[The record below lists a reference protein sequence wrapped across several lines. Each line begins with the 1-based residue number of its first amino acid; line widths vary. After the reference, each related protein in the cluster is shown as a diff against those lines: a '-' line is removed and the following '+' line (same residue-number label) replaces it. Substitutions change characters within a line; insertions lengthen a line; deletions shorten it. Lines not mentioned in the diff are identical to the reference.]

1 SYICF
6 HSFSCGFFFYFEKGA
21 ERKTRD
27 EERRA
32 AKRKMTATGRKKLD
46 ELYHPVTDR
55 SEFYSMQ
62 DLLKPPV
69 LFSPADDLE
78 KVRIAMNSTIVLASN
93 NTETTTTY
101 NISTLNSPTNTN
113 TTSTTTTTTDTN
125 NPYNDHHHNHHQNH
139 HRHHHHQPSSQ
150 SPLSS
155 QQQQQQQQQQQ
166 YDNEHCTTTTTTTT
180 TNATFGHNSQG
191 FYGHETDGAPDLK
204 GASPFLLHGQKV
216 ATPTLKFHNHFP
228 PDMQTDKK
236 DHILD
241 QSLGMNEF
249 GPALKRGRMTP
260 PTSERV
266 MLYVRQENEDVYTP
280 LHVVP
285 PTTIG
290 LLNAIE
296 SKYKISTTS
305 INNVYKKNK
314 KGIKAKMDDDMISYY
329 CNEDIFVLEVLQITD
344 ELYDIFLQEETEH

>member
-1 SYICF
+1 VSVYMKKPIINDLKDNGISIF
-6 HSFSCGFFFYFEKGA
+6 TGA

-155 QQQQQQQQQQQ
+155 QQQQQQQQQ

-290 LLNAIE
+290 LLNAVLLN
-296 SKYKISTTS
+296 SKG
-305 INNVYKKNK
+305 N
-314 KGIKAKMDDDMISYY
+314 
-329 CNEDIFVLEVLQITD
+329 
-344 ELYDIFLQEETEH
+344 

>member
-1 SYICF
+1 
-6 HSFSCGFFFYFEKGA
+6 GA

-55 SEFYSMQ
+55 SEFYTMQ
-62 DLLKPPV
+62 DLTKPPV
-69 LFSPADDLE
+69 LFSPADDLD
-78 KVRIAMNSTIVLASN
+78 KVRIPMHSN
-93 NTETTTTY
+93 TTTTTTCC
-101 NISTLNSPTNTN
+101 TL
-113 TTSTTTTTTDTN
+113 STTTTTTSSTTSVII
-125 NPYNDHHHNHHQNH
+125 
-139 HRHHHHQPSSQ
+139 QPSNHSTNININTT
-150 SPLSS
+150 SPQHLTSLTT
-155 QQQQQQQQQQQ
+155 Q
-166 YDNEHCTTTTTTTT
+166 YHDVYHN
-180 TNATFGHNSQG
+180 NNNTFVNTSQG

-228 PDMQTDKK
+228 PDMQTSDKK
-236 DHILD
+236 DHILE
-241 QSLGMNEF
+241 QGLAMGEF
-249 GPALKRGRMTP
+249 VPPLKRGRMTP

-290 LLNAIE
+290 LLNADYSE
-296 SKYKISTTS
+296 
-305 INNVYKKNK
+305 N
-314 KGIKAKMDDDMISYY
+314 
-329 CNEDIFVLEVLQITD
+329 
-344 ELYDIFLQEETEH
+344 